1 MGVEYKSVKVPIND
15 FKEFEWIQ
23 PILGYR
29 SFNEFVIEAVREHIR
44 RKRIEAEMRL
54 AKLKK
59 LEEARVEFEY

>member
-1 MGVEYKSVKVPIND
+1 MGVEYKSVKVPLND

>member
-1 MGVEYKSVKVPIND
+1 MGVEYKSVKVPLTEY
-15 FKEFEWIQ
+15 KEFLWIQ

-29 SFNEFVIEAVREHIR
+29 SFNEFVIEAVREHIN
-44 RKRIEAEMRL
+44 RKRVQAEMRL

>member
-59 LEEARVEFEY
+59 LEEAKVEFEY

>member
-15 FKEFEWIQ
+15 FREFEWIQ

>member
-59 LEEARVEFEY
+59 LEEARVEFEC